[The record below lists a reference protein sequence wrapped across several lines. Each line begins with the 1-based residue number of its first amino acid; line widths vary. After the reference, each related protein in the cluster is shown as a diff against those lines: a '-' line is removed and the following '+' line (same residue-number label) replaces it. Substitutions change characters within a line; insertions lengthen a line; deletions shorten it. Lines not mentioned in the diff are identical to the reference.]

1 MADRKD
7 KINEQQVEQEIRE
20 EIREEMKHADQE
32 PAQEQYSL
40 NDDRRVKVLSPG
52 MLVAKRFIRNRMAV
66 TGLVILVFMFV
77 FSFIGGLISP
87 MVRTSSSTPI
97 RPSAVTSAQPRKTP
111 SSSTPATTTRCL
123 ASPPRPELCW
133 PSSRGRPPSPTR
145 ATTSP

>member
-52 MLVAKRFIRNRMAV
+52 A
-66 TGLVILVFMFV
+66 
-77 FSFIGGLISP
+77 SGG
-87 MVRTSSSTPI
+87 
-97 RPSAVTSAQPRKTP
+97 
-111 SSSTPATTTRCL
+111 
-123 ASPPRPELCW
+123 
-133 PSSRGRPPSPTR
+133 
-145 ATTSP
+145 

>member
-87 MVRTSSSTPI
+87 YGQDQFFYTDKTI
-97 RPSAVTSAQPRKTP
+97 RRDSARPRKTP
-111 SSSTPATTTRCL
+111 SSSTPATTTRCS

>member
-7 KINEQQVEQEIRE
+7 KINEQQIEQEIRE

-66 TGLVILVFMFV
+66 TGLVTPGFHVRVF
-77 FSFIGGLISP
+77 LH
-87 MVRTSSSTPI
+87 R
-97 RPSAVTSAQPRKTP
+97 RPDLPLWSGPVLLHR
-111 SSSTPATTTRCL
+111 
-123 ASPPRPELCW
+123 
-133 PSSRGRPPSPTR
+133 
-145 ATTSP
+145 